1 MVHMQLRCPRLRW
14 FFQLKSLDV
23 AKESVFVR
31 DYSTIPDFLLEIP
44 VGPDRLDWRRLRE
57 SSNGASMIFVLEH
70 QEPQP
75 CRDLLSSFN
84 VRKREGDSMLRVAKP
99 EGFGNI
105 VLEEVPIPPV
115 GPQEVRV
122 RSKVSLISRGSEI
135 LRRYMHEEAI
145 NPAIMGYSLAGV
157 VDAAGSEAAE
167 RFRPGDRVMAVAP
180 HAQYVVQPIDSNMG
194 PRVWPIP
201 DDISFEEATFLPL
214 AKSGITW
221 AQSPGIRPGHT
232 VVIMGQGLV
241 GNLVLQGARQHLCEQ
256 VIVVDAI
263 AKRCQ
268 LALGFGADHALDVT
282 ETDPVERVLE
292 LTGGRGADIVFEC
305 VGGEPGLKSFAQA
318 QQMVC
323 DGGTLHLIGLYHGKP
338 LPLDAGK
345 IQRRRLL
352 GGYFGEDPP
361 TVMLNR
367 TIELMQAGRIRVE
380 PLISHRF
387 PYEEAKDAFDLLY
400 GRLAEAMGVLL
411 IWEE

>member
-1 MVHMQLRCPRLRW
+1 
-14 FFQLKSLDV
+14 
-23 AKESVFVR
+23 
-31 DYSTIPDFLLEIP
+31 
-44 VGPDRLDWRRLRE
+44 
-57 SSNGASMIFVLEH
+57 
-70 QEPQP
+70 
-75 CRDLLSSFN
+75 
-84 VRKREGDSMLRVAKP
+84 MLRVTKP

-157 VDAAGSEAAE
+157 VDAVGSEASQQ
-167 RFRPGDRVMAVAP
+167 FQPGDRVLAVAP
-180 HAQYVVQPIDSNMG
+180 HAQYVVQPIDSNVG
-194 PRVWPIP
+194 PRVWPLP

-214 AKSGITW
+214 AKSGVTW
-221 AQSPGIRPGHT
+221 AQSPGIRSGHT
-232 VVIMGQGLV
+232 LVIMGQGLV

-256 VIVVDAI
+256 IVVVDAI

-268 LALGFGADHALDVT
+268 LALEYGADHAIDVT
-282 ETDPVERVLE
+282 ETDPVERVME
-292 LTGGRGADIVFEC
+292 LTDGRGADIVFEC
-305 VGGEPGLKSFAQA
+305 VGGAPGLKSFAQA

-323 DGGTLHLIGLYHGKP
+323 DGGTLHLIGLYHGQP
-338 LPLDAGK
+338 LPLDASK
-345 IQRRRLL
+345 IQRRRLI
-352 GGYFGEDPP
+352 GGYYGEDPP
-361 TVMLNR
+361 EVLLNR

-387 PYEEAKDAFDLLY
+387 PYQEAKDAFDLLY
-400 GRLAEAMGVLL
+400 ARLSEAMGVLL